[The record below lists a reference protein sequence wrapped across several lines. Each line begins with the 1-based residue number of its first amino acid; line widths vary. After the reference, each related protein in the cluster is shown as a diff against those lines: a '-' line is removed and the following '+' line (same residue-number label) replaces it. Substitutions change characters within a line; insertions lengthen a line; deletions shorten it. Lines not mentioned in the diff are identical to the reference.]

1 MADSN
6 GLASPE
12 EEALQTFLA
21 KIAKACMAELELL
34 VLHLY
39 SKRLISEATKIEVI
53 TYPPPGVSRLT
64 LADRVLTD
72 VKSKITPERMDVFI
86 NLIRAEFPPLTEIAD
101 ALRVCVTGNE
111 LAIMIIIATYF
122 SMQPPTIKY

>member
-1 MADSN
+1 MADSD

-21 KIAKACMAELELL
+21 KIAKSCMAELELL

-39 SKRLISEATKIEVI
+39 SKRLISEATKIEVT

-72 VKSKITPERMDVFI
+72 VKSKITPEGMDVFI

-101 ALRVCVTGNE
+101 DLRVCVTGNE
-111 LAIMIIIATYF
+111 L
-122 SMQPPTIKY
+122 